1 MDIHKE
7 EEMISFACTQ
17 RFILKM
23 GLANV
28 FVAFLVFLLFSSPQP
43 VIAADLF
50 VTDDGSGTSCSQS
63 DPCSL
68 ATAMSQVADN
78 DSVYMGAGRYT
89 DSGDPEAVLQITQSL
104 NIYGGW
110 NGAPAG
116 AVECDPELYPTIF
129 DGQNGK
135 RVVYISGTISVT
147 LDGLTVENG
156 LQTNANGAGLYSQN
170 ADLTLS
176 NMVFDSNVINGMD
189 NVDDASGG
197 GAYVENGSLA
207 TTGCTFT
214 ENSAWGTKSSH
225 GGGIAIKNTST
236 AAVEN
241 CVFEKNDAWIA
252 AGLDFLNENS
262 GYAPFLLRGSTFHQ
276 NGWGYSAGDAYCSYS
291 GAIQIHQAD
300 ARIEANI
307 FTENRSSADYGA
319 AAVRVS
325 HLLFD
330 RNRISS
336 NQCGRTSG
344 LYIHYCPTVTITN
357 NIFSDNQSTY
367 DWLQYPAV
375 LVRGSTAQ
383 FLHNTLARNTGAY
396 GIQLANAGEVNC
408 EVNLTNNVIAGHTTG
423 VQVDDG
429 CIATMEATLWGSG
442 IWANTT
448 DWTGTGTINT
458 ETNFWDEPGFVDPDA
473 GDYHIGP
480 GSAARNAGVDTVV
493 TKDIDGDVRP
503 IGPGFDIGADENN
516 GVAITPVLMLLLSE

>member
-1 MDIHKE
+1 
-7 EEMISFACTQ
+7 MISFACTQ

-23 GLANV
+23 GFANV
-28 FVAFLVFLLFSSPQP
+28 FWAFLVFLLFSFAQP
-43 VIAADLF
+43 VFAADLF
-50 VTDDGSGTSCSQS
+50 VIPNGSGPGTQS
-63 DPCSL
+63 SPCSL
-68 ATAMSQVADN
+68 ATAMSLVDDN
-78 DSVYMGAGRYT
+78 DSVYMGAGTYT
-89 DSGDPEAVLQITQSL
+89 DSGTPEAVLQITQSL

-116 AVECDPELYPTIF
+116 AVACYPELYPTIL

-156 LQTNANGAGLYSQN
+156 LQTNANGAGVYSQN

-176 NMVFDSNVINGMD
+176 NMVFDSNVIDGMG
-189 NVDDASGG
+189 NVGYASGG
-197 GAYVENGSLA
+197 GAYVENGSLVVN
-207 TTGCTFT
+207 GCTFT
-214 ENSAWGTKSSH
+214 ENSAWGTSSSN

-252 AGLDFLNENS
+252 ASVDFLNENS

-319 AAVRVS
+319 VAVRVS
-325 HLLFD
+325 QLLFD

-375 LVRGSTAQ
+375 MLRGSTAQ

-396 GIQLANAGEVNC
+396 GIQLSSDSDVF
-408 EVNLTNNVIAGHTTG
+408 LTNTIIAGHAAG
-423 VQVDDG
+423 VQVDAG

-442 IWANTT
+442 IWANDT
-448 DWTGTGTINT
+448 DWTGTGTINPGAI
-458 ETNFWDEPGFVDPDA
+458 NLRKEPGFVDPDT

-480 GSAARNAGVDTVV
+480 GSAARNAGVDVAV
-493 TKDIDGDVRP
+493 TLDIDGDARP
-503 IGPGFDIGADENN
+503 IGPGFDIGADESDA
-516 GVAITPVLMLLLSE
+516 VVITPVLMLLLSE